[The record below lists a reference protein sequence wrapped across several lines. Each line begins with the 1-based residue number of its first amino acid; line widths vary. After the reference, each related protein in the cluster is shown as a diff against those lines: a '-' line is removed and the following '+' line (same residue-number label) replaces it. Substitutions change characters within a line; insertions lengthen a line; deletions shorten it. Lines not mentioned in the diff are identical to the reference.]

1 MSNYVPCDCV
11 FDVIFFKTMFNKT
24 VTWFDFFTILLISGQ
39 VSAETNTSTLTI
51 PDSKKN
57 KKLIQ

>member
-1 MSNYVPCDCV
+1 MSNYVPWDCV

-39 VSAETNTSTLTI
+39 VSAETNTETLTI

-57 KKLIQ
+57 KNLIQ

>member
-24 VTWFDFFTILLISGQ
+24 VTWFDFFAILLISGQ

-51 PDSKKN
+51 LDSKNNKN
-57 KKLIQ
+57 LIQ

>member
-24 VTWFDFFTILLISGQ
+24 VTWLDFFAILLISGQ

-51 PDSKKN
+51 PDSKNNKN
-57 KKLIQ
+57 LIQ

>member
-11 FDVIFFKTMFNKT
+11 FDVIFFKTMFDKT
-24 VTWFDFFTILLISGQ
+24 VTWFDFFTILLVSGQ

-57 KKLIQ
+57 KNLIQ

>member
-1 MSNYVPCDCV
+1 MSNYVSCDCV
-11 FDVIFFKTMFNKT
+11 FEVIFFKTMFNKT

-57 KKLIQ
+57 KNLIQ

>member
-24 VTWFDFFTILLISGQ
+24 VTWFDFFAILL
-39 VSAETNTSTLTI
+39 SAETNTSTLTI

-57 KKLIQ
+57 KNLIQ